1 MSMKLASMQQQ
12 QQQRPHAPP
21 VPPRPSKQ
29 VVVEALKR
37 SSTRLPCPTRQAP
50 PPPTNV
56 RPWRQLDYPSSNN
69 RFKPVEKSHDVNPVK
84 DTHQKKLPGFNN
96 NDNNNCNNIDIND
109 NNTISSDNNSNENE
123 SSKKLIKNK
132 ISKSNDV
139 YENNFDVINQEPNLV
154 DNQNNSVNNYE
165 NIVISNNQERKLPP
179 TTNQCIILPAVINKL
194 ENNNLS
200 TELSVGE
207 NTREII
213 SKEIHNKLITSPD
226 SPMKSITAPTTTI
239 VITESDNKLQVLKKQ
254 NSVENLLASS
264 VSNASSDDCATI
276 VVVEKPNEDKIS
288 ISSEED
294 KKNNIHHQDWLESG
308 IRYSSTKI
316 TIPAGDKLL
325 NDGVLNSTTHHFL
338 YNYSKTRPGNN
349 VTSLYD
355 KIAMSSLQGLPPLPR
370 SLSGLYLN
378 EEFRETNEPPPPPMR
393 SSSKTPKV
401 GKTIQSSNSRPSLS
415 PGRQLTTLDSQLAI
429 LRKEMFG
436 LRQLDLSLLSQLW
449 SLNESIQ
456 EFRQLVQDHDDR
468 APSPSP
474 SSEEGDDG
482 YGNHPPAPPRRP
494 ASLHHHH
501 HHYSSSP
508 HHHHHHRPPRP
519 PRPLRPLG
527 SDESPSSEEYGAV

>member
-69 RFKPVEKSHDVNPVK
+69 RFKPVEKNHDVNLVK

-96 NDNNNCNNIDIND
+96 ADNNNCNNIDNND
-109 NNTISSDNNSNENE
+109 YNASSSDSNSNENE
-123 SSKKLIKNK
+123 PSKKLTKNN
-132 ISKSNDV
+132 ISKTNDFC
-139 YENNFDVINQEPNLV
+139 ENNFDVINQKPNLV

-226 SPMKSITAPTTTI
+226 SPVKSITAPTTTI

-254 NSVENLLASS
+254 NSVENLLASSS

-316 TIPAGDKLL
+316 TIPAGDKSL

-349 VTSLYD
+349 VTRYF
-355 KIAMSSLQGLPPLPR
+355 
-370 SLSGLYLN
+370 SGY
-378 EEFRETNEPPPPPMR
+378 
-393 SSSKTPKV
+393 
-401 GKTIQSSNSRPSLS
+401 
-415 PGRQLTTLDSQLAI
+415 
-429 LRKEMFG
+429 
-436 LRQLDLSLLSQLW
+436 
-449 SLNESIQ
+449 
-456 EFRQLVQDHDDR
+456 
-468 APSPSP
+468 
-474 SSEEGDDG
+474 
-482 YGNHPPAPPRRP
+482 
-494 ASLHHHH
+494 
-501 HHYSSSP
+501 
-508 HHHHHHRPPRP
+508 
-519 PRPLRPLG
+519 
-527 SDESPSSEEYGAV
+527 